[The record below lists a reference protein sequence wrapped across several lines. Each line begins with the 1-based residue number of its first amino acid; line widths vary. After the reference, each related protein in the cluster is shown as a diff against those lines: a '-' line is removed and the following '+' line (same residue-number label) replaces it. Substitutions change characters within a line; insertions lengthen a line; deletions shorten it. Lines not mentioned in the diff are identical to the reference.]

1 MSTTPIDYRTDPR
14 YKYSFAYGALTHA
27 MTLVAERIERAKRD
41 GEAISPD
48 DPDLNWAIKQF
59 KITDDN
65 LHAEPK
71 KETA

>member
-27 MTLVAERIERAKRD
+27 MTLVAERVERAKRD
-41 GEAISPD
+41 GEDISPN

-65 LHAEPK
+65 LHTEPK